1 MGSRCSKAVYVRSRR
16 TQIKFADSVDTSII
30 EHMFYDRGIL
40 ELPLDWLRV
49 TLFSIEIK
57 LFEEGGMDVKDAV
70 QRATEYIDFLLQ
82 VGNADAQNVEPL
94 SSYDYAIEG
103 VTYDEEAKT

>member
-1 MGSRCSKAVYVRSRR
+1 
-16 TQIKFADSVDTSII
+16 
-30 EHMFYDRGIL
+30 
-40 ELPLDWLRV
+40 
-49 TLFSIEIK
+49 
-57 LFEEGGMDVKDAV
+57 MDVKDAV